1 MAPLFSL
8 PGPALPF
15 TTKSSNQSCQGF
27 TSAAE
32 NVILRFGISSVV
44 GCFVRIPE
52 APSMTSTRVC
62 LIVNASTVATRLHAA
77 SRPVRRK
84 RKLDASHRFCFRVTA
99 AVSFAP
105 SPAAWVICS
114 GASVTVK

>member
-1 MAPLFSL
+1 M
-8 PGPALPF
+8 
-15 TTKSSNQSCQGF
+15 
-27 TSAAE
+27 
-32 NVILRFGISSVV
+32 ILRFGISIVV
-44 GCFVRIPE
+44 GRLVRIPD
-52 APSMTSTRVC
+52 APSVTSTRVC
-62 LIVNASTVATRLHAA
+62 LIVNASTVATRLHAF

-84 RKLDASHRFCFRVTA
+84 RKLEASHRFCFRVTV